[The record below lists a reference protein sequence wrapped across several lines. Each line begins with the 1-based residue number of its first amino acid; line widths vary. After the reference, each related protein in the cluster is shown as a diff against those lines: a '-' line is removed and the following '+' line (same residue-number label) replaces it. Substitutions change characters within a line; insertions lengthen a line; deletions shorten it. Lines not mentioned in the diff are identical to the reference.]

1 VTSEQAP
8 PSRPV
13 PVPDEASLPFFDAAA
28 RGVLLI
34 KHCAACN
41 RYMAPQAEFC
51 DRCLTDGIEW
61 REASGRGTIYSFII
75 NHQVGHPGF
84 AAVVPYNIVVVELA
98 EGPRLTSNYVGA
110 NEELVVDMAVQ
121 VVFEAVGDVVVPKWG
136 RA

>member
-1 VTSEQAP
+1 MSEAP

-13 PVPDEASLPFFDAAA
+13 PVPDEASQPFFDAAS

-34 KHCAACN
+34 KHCVACS
-41 RYMAPQAEFC
+41 RYLAPQAESC

-61 REASGRGTIYSFII
+61 REASGRGTVYSFII

-84 AAVVPYNIVVVELA
+84 AAIVPYNVVVVELA
-98 EGPRLTSNYVGA
+98 EGPRMTSNYVGA
-110 NEELVVDMAVQ
+110 NDELVVDMPVQ
-121 VVFEAVGDVVVPKWG
+121 VVFAAVGDVVVPKWG